1 MEFLSTHLIYTWINS
16 KWNKNQRLLVRTQ
29 RGKALGFFGLIFFFG
44 TVSWAQSYDA
54 FNTERAK
61 RDQALMLTLGSWASA
76 NAITGAIGWTTAKNP
91 EVKAFHQMN
100 LMWNT
105 VNLGLAI
112 PGYLKAR
119 QAKQLMSL
127 SETLNAQQK
136 TERIFLLNTGLDV
149 AYITAGFLLRS
160 MALNQQAKAD
170 QLNGFGKGLIL
181 QGSFLFAFDLTAFAI
196 HHRHGK
202 QVLRFIEGKE

>member
-100 LMWNT
+100 VMWNA

>member
-1 MEFLSTHLIYTWINS
+1 MIFTAQDLATFHQERS
-16 KWNKNQRLLVRTQ
+16 KLDK
-29 RGKALGFFGLIFFFG
+29 
-44 TVSWAQSYDA
+44 
-54 FNTERAK
+54 
-61 RDQALMLTLGSWASA
+61 ALMLTLGSWASA
-76 NAITGAIGWTTAKNP
+76 NAVSGAIGWTTAKNP
-91 EVKAFHQMN
+91 EMKSFHQMN
-100 LMWNT
+100 VMWNA
-105 VNLGLAI
+105 VNLGLAV

-119 QAKQLMSL
+119 NAKAVMSL
-127 SETLNAQQK
+127 SATLSQQQK
-136 TERIFLLNTGLDV
+136 TERIFLFNSGLDI

-202 QVLRFIEGKE
+202 QVLRFVESKQ

>member
-1 MEFLSTHLIYTWINS
+1 MKYGTLFW
-16 KWNKNQRLLVRTQ
+16 LLVFTAVLRAQDLRT
-29 RGKALGFFGLIFFFG
+29 
-44 TVSWAQSYDA
+44 
-54 FNTERAK
+54 FNEERIK

-76 NAITGAIGWTTAKNP
+76 NALTGAIGWTTAKNP
-91 EVKAFHQMN
+91 EMKSFHQMN
-100 LMWNT
+100 VMWNA

-112 PGYLKAR
+112 PGYLSARNAKAV
-119 QAKQLMSL
+119 MSL
-127 SETLNAQQK
+127 SATLNEQQK

-160 MALNQQAKAD
+160 MALHQSSKTD

-202 QVLRFIEGKE
+202 QVLRLVEARE

>member
-1 MEFLSTHLIYTWINS
+1 M
-16 KWNKNQRLLVRTQ
+16 KW
-29 RGKALGFFGLIFFFG
+29 IFFTFLFA
-44 TVSWAQSYDA
+44 TFAVQAQDLTS
-54 FNTERAK
+54 FNQARLK
-61 RDQALMLTLGSWASA
+61 KDQHLMLSLGTWAGA
-76 NAITGAIGWTTAKNP
+76 NITAGTIGWATAQQP
-91 EVKAFHQMN
+91 ELKAFHQMN
-100 LMWNT
+100 VMWNA
-105 VNLGLAI
+105 VNLGLAV
-112 PGYLKAR
+112 PGYLRARNTKAV
-119 QAKQLMSL
+119 LSL
-127 SETLNAQQK
+127 SQTLSEQQK

-202 QVLRFIEGKE
+202 QVLRFIK

>member
-1 MEFLSTHLIYTWINS
+1 MSFNAQDLATFHQERS
-16 KWNKNQRLLVRTQ
+16 KLDK
-29 RGKALGFFGLIFFFG
+29 
-44 TVSWAQSYDA
+44 
-54 FNTERAK
+54 
-61 RDQALMLTLGSWASA
+61 ALMLTLGSWASA
-76 NAITGAIGWTTAKNP
+76 NALTGAIGWTTAKNP
-91 EVKAFHQMN
+91 EMKSFHQMN
-100 LMWNT
+100 VMWNA

-112 PGYLKAR
+112 PGYLRARNAKAV
-119 QAKQLMSL
+119 MSL
-127 SETLNAQQK
+127 SATLNEQQK

-160 MALNQQAKAD
+160 MALHQSSKTD

-202 QVLRFIEGKE
+202 QVLRLVEARE

>member
-1 MEFLSTHLIYTWINS
+1 MIFTAQDLATFHQERS
-16 KWNKNQRLLVRTQ
+16 KLDK
-29 RGKALGFFGLIFFFG
+29 
-44 TVSWAQSYDA
+44 
-54 FNTERAK
+54 
-61 RDQALMLTLGSWASA
+61 ALMLTLGSWASA
-76 NAITGAIGWTTAKNP
+76 NAVTGAIGWTTAKNP
-91 EVKAFHQMN
+91 EMKSFHQMN
-100 LMWNT
+100 VMWNA
-105 VNLGLAI
+105 VNLGLAV

-119 QAKQLMSL
+119 NAKAVTSL
-127 SETLNAQQK
+127 SATLSEQQK
-136 TERIFLLNTGLDV
+136 TERIFLFNSGLDI

-202 QVLRFIEGKE
+202 QVLRFVESKQ